1 MILQSLQIT
10 GYGATSLNEGISLD
24 GEAVVKVIKIIF
36 GVLAGLF
43 ALAHC
48 IYLPM
53 LIMRSAHISGI
64 LGSLSGLLIGAAIS
78 IALFKSAFKK

>member
-1 MILQSLQIT
+1 M
-10 GYGATSLNEGISLD
+10 
-24 GEAVVKVIKIIF
+24 KVIKIIF

-43 ALAHC
+43 AFAHC

-53 LIMRSAHISGI
+53 LIIRRAYISEI

-78 IALFKSAFKK
+78 IALFKSAFKKKPAE